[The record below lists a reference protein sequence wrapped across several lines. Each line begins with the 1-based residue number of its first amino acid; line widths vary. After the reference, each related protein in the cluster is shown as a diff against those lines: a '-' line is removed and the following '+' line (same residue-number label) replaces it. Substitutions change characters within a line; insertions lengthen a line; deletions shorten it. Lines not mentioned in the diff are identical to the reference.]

1 MKKFITVIPL
11 QRPTLLK
18 KMHYH
23 EKGNSKLEMPE
34 DKETG
39 FPIIPVITGYTDINE
54 DIRIFAIV
62 ENGYNARCNLELFK
76 EEIANLIKDGR
87 ITCSRGVE
95 CIEIE
100 ANQEVGTQVENFQKI
115 IEVMDEDDEIHACI
129 TYGTKAQTLALK
141 LAIQYGYRIKRNA
154 SISCIVYGQIDW
166 NEKTPKAYIYDE
178 TALMQLDEI
187 VRLLAE
193 TKVEHPEEAIK
204 SILSL

>member
-1 MKKFITVIPL
+1 MKKFITAIPL
-11 QRPTLLK
+11 QIPGNLE

-23 EKGNSKLEMPE
+23 EVGNSKLEMPE
-34 DKETG
+34 GMLTS
-39 FPIIPVITGYTDINE
+39 FPIIPVITGYADVNE
-54 DIRIFAIV
+54 DIRILVIV
-62 ENGYNARCNLELFK
+62 EDGDNARYNLKLFK
-76 EEIANLIKDGR
+76 KEIANLIETKG

-115 IEVMDEDDEIHACI
+115 IEVMEEDDEIHACI

-154 SISCIVYGQIDW
+154 SISCIVYGQIDR
-166 NEKTPKAYIYDE
+166 NEKPWKAYIYDE